1 MDAVKRTHRTDPLR
15 PGTSQSYAAL
25 PPEAPLEMIP
35 QSLWV
40 SQSTE
45 SRLPT
50 APFLM
55 GLRRALVLGSTILLT
70 GFAAYQMYLVV
81 TVNGP
86 TLLQAIILLLY
97 IALFAWIAFSFTTI
111 VIGFFLYV
119 SEGSA
124 ALAIK
129 HQGSLP
135 KVTTRSALLVPTYN
149 ETHCRIG

>member
-1 MDAVKRTHRTDPLR
+1 MTLLCPRCGSTDGRRKAHAQNGP
-15 PGTSQSYAAL
+15 AASRHKPVVCSL
-25 PPEAPLEMIP
+25 PPEPPLEMIP

-135 KVTTRSALLVPTYN
+135 KVTT
-149 ETHCRIG
+149 